1 MIGDH
6 TSYTVVNHV
15 VEFSVRG
22 GPWSTWPGVN
32 ADVIAGLEEET
43 ALEAFTDALKTRHDP
58 ETGIRF
64 RLVHREAI
72 ITDLVVAE
80 ELPDGRVAVP
90 KDHGKGPGRQ
100 DQAPA
105 GQ

>member
-1 MIGDH
+1 MIGER
-6 TSYTVVNHV
+6 TSYAVTNHV

-43 ALEAFTDALKTRHDP
+43 ALEAFTDALRTKHNPAD
-58 ETGIRF
+58 GIRF
-64 RLVHREAI
+64 RLVHRSAVIEDI
-72 ITDLVVAE
+72 VVAE

-90 KDHGKGPGRQ
+90 KEHGH
-100 DQAPA
+100 
-105 GQ
+105 